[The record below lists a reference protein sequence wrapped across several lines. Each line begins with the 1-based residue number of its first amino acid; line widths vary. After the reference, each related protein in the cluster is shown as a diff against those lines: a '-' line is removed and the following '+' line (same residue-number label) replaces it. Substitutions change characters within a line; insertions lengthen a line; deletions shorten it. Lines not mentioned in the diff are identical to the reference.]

1 MVTDDVNQTSVHSGL
16 RPRPEIKFYLISSFM
31 KFSRGQ
37 VVTFLAKWKNRI
49 NTITNTI
56 VDTAAEMIVDPR
68 DTLQYDFSKSIRK
81 IILCVWD

>member
-1 MVTDDVNQTSVHSGL
+1 
-16 RPRPEIKFYLISSFM
+16 M

-37 VVTFLAKWKNRI
+37 VVTFFAKWKNRI
-49 NTITNTI
+49 NTIANTI
-56 VDTAAEMIVDPR
+56 VDTAAEMIV